1 MKFMSSGLSIGT
13 VVSSTA
19 VSFERNTHPAHS
31 EELADAQAECLLDHQ
46 GLPIEVAGALCSNF
60 ELNAFASNLVE
71 AIMARPVMRPRS
83 KPDPIDIGG
92 ETNIRPLSE

>member
-1 MKFMSSGLSIGT
+1 LLKFRI
-13 VVSSTA
+13 
-19 VSFERNTHPAHS
+19 ER
-31 EELADAQAECLLDHQ
+31 
-46 GLPIEVAGALCSNF
+46 LC
-60 ELNAFASNLVE
+60 AASNLVE